1 MTLFLDSLQ
10 IENYRVFRRLRIE
23 RLGRANLF
31 VGKNNAGKSSILE
44 AVRLYAS
51 RGTEDVLWTIL
62 DSHDETRGAG
72 PVQSEDRLYAVK
84 QLFHGRETEW
94 SDESEIRI
102 GPTGDPRESLTIRI
116 VTVRHELTGLEQSQF
131 WTKGIPVGEP
141 QIAVLTTVGNT
152 QRIISLNGESR
163 RWKTSSPL
171 RMPETTLRQTYV
183 PPEGLSSDTAARL
196 WDLITLTDLEESVIE
211 ALRIISPEIERIS
224 FIGEHGQTRIP
235 MAKLT
240 NQVRPIPLR
249 SLGDGVGR
257 MLGIALSLVS
267 ARGGVLLLDEVENG
281 IHFGA
286 QEQLWQ
292 LTFRLAHQMNT
303 QVFATSHSWD
313 CIEAFQR
320 AAALD
325 PHEEAA
331 LVRLDVHSDAI
342 TPTTFSERDLS
353 IVTRDRIEVR

>member
-1 MTLFLDSLQ
+1 MSLFLDSLF

-44 AVRLYAS
+44 AVRLFAS
-51 RGTEDVLWTIL
+51 QGSEDVLWTIL
-62 DSHDETRGAG
+62 DSHDETRAVGT
-72 PVQSEDRLYAVK
+72 VQPEDRLHAVK
-84 QLFHGRETEW
+84 QLFHGRESAW
-94 SDESEIRI
+94 FDNAEIRI
-102 GPTGDPRESLTIRI
+102 GPADNQESTLTIAI
-116 VTVRHELTGLEQSQF
+116 VQVEHLASVLE
-131 WTKGIPVGEP
+131 PVLGRPEP
-141 QIAVLTTVGNT
+141 GQIAVLTTIGGK
-152 QRIISLNGESR
+152 RRMISLDGESR

-171 RMPETTLRQTYV
+171 RMSVTTLRQAYV
-183 PPEGLSSDTAARL
+183 PPEGLSSETAARL
-196 WDLITLTDLEESVIE
+196 WDLITLTDLEESVIG

-240 NQVRPIPLR
+240 NQVRPTPLR
-249 SLGDGVGR
+249 SLGDGVSK

-267 ARGGVLLLDEVENG
+267 ARGGVFLVDEVENG
-281 IHFGA
+281 IHFAA

-292 LTFRLAHQMNT
+292 LIFRLAHELNT

-331 LVRLDVHSDAI
+331 LVRLDVHRDAV

-353 IVTRDRIEVR
+353 IVTRDKIEVR

>member
-1 MTLFLDSLQ
+1 MSLFLDSLQ

-31 VGKNNAGKSSILE
+31 VGKNNTGKSSILE

-51 RGTEDVLWTIL
+51 QGSEDVLWTIL
-62 DSHDETRGAG
+62 DSHDETRAVGAV
-72 PVQSEDRLYAVK
+72 PEDRLHAVK
-84 QLFHGRETEW
+84 QLFHGRESQWLPDT
-94 SDESEIRI
+94 EIRI
-102 GPTGDPRESLTIRI
+102 GPTDNQEKTLTITI
-116 VTVRHELTGLEQSQF
+116 VQVEHEPFGFDQMQ
-131 WTKGIPVGEP
+131 GRPEP
-141 QIAVLTTVGNT
+141 GDIVVVATIGSRR
-152 QRIISLNGESR
+152 RIISLDRVSR
-163 RWKTSSPL
+163 RWTFPFHT
-171 RMPETTLRQTYV
+171 PETTLRQTYV
-183 PPEGLSSDTAARL
+183 PPESLSSETAAKL
-196 WDLITLTDLEESVIE
+196 WDLITLTDLEESVID
-211 ALRIISPEIERIS
+211 ALRIISPDIERIS

-240 NQVRPIPLR
+240 NQVRPVPLR
-249 SLGDGVGR
+249 SLGDGVSR

-267 ARGGVLLLDEVENG
+267 ARGGVFLVDEVENG
-281 IHFGA
+281 IHFTA

-292 LTFRLAHQMNT
+292 LIFRLAHQLNT

-325 PHEEAA
+325 SHEEAA
-331 LVRLDVHSDAI
+331 LVRLDVQRDAV

-353 IVTRDRIEVR
+353 TVTRDKIEVR

>member
-1 MTLFLDSLQ
+1 MSLFLDSLQ
-10 IENYRVFRRLRIE
+10 IENYRVFRKLRIE

-44 AVRLYAS
+44 AVRLFAS
-51 RGTEDVLWTIL
+51 RGNEHVLWTIL
-62 DSHDETRGAG
+62 DSHDETRRAG
-72 PVQSEDRLYAVK
+72 GTQEDLLYAVK
-84 QLFHGRETEW
+84 QLFHGRESEW
-94 SDESEIRI
+94 WDGAEIRI
-102 GPTGDPRESLTIRI
+102 GPMNEPAASLSISI
-116 VTVRHELTGLEQSQF
+116 VTV
-131 WTKGIPVGEP
+131 P
-141 QIAVLTTVGNT
+141 QDSSDTEFVVVNADGNT
-152 QRIISLNGESR
+152 RRLFTLDGQSR
-163 RWKTSSPL
+163 TWKTSSTL
-171 RMPETTLRQTYV
+171 RLPETALRHMYV
-183 PPEGLSSDTAARL
+183 PPEGLSSETAARL
-196 WDLITLTDLEESVIE
+196 WDLITLTDLEESVTR

-257 MLGIALSLVS
+257 MLGVALSLVS
-267 ARGGVLLLDEVENG
+267 ARGGVLLVDEVENG
-281 IHFGA
+281 IHFTA

-292 LTFRLAHQMNT
+292 LIFGLAHQLNT

-325 PHEEAA
+325 HHEEAV
-331 LVRLDVHSDAI
+331 LVRLDVDREAV
-342 TPTTFSERDLS
+342 TPTTFFERDLS
-353 IVTRDRIEVR
+353 IVTRDKIEVR